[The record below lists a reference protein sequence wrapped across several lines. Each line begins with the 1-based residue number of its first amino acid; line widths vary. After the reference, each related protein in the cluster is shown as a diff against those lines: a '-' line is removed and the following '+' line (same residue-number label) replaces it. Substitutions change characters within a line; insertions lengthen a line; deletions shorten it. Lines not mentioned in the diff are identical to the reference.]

1 MKGQMS
7 FFDFSDEFQKMES
20 HYQLKKLSDY
30 IDFAEIVPRHVRD
43 RYYKQTGRPPYSI
56 ESMLSALVIQ
66 KIYSIPTNELL
77 VKFLELSRPV
87 REFCGF
93 NDSVPDEAT
102 FTRFKQ
108 KLSEEDFKEILHQLV
123 KLTEPY
129 LQEIDPFDSSLLV
142 LDTTGLEVPVK
153 ENNPK
158 YFYSLKRQVEKG
170 APNKPEHEIT
180 AMTLANMPKAAKAEP
195 KAKLSY
201 TNGHFAYAYT
211 SAVLTNGFGIVRDID
226 LFEGQKD
233 STTLK
238 PIMESFKSY
247 HGLNNYKYFSAD
259 AGFDSNENYRYLIED
274 CSLYPVI
281 SLNPRNSK
289 NLDENYNVNG
299 IPVCSRDNKL
309 TFKFDGYCDKRKRLK
324 WVCPL
329 NTRKG
334 NYRFTTC
341 QNPCTDS
348 SYGRVIYTYPEDNY
362 RMNTPI
368 PRGSHRWKKIY
379 KKRVVS
385 EHAISRLK
393 ALLNM
398 GRLNV
403 RDYHSVFAEFALAAI
418 AQNVVALIACRS
430 KYNDKIRSVRW
441 LAA

>member
-1 MKGQMS
+1 MS
-7 FFDFSDEFQKMES
+7 FFDFSDEFQKMDS

-30 IDFAEIVPRHVRD
+30 IDFAEIIPKQVRD

-56 ESMLSALVIQ
+56 ESMLSALIIQ
-66 KIYSIPTNELL
+66 KIYSIPTTELL
-77 VKFLELSRPV
+77 VKFLELSRPLKD
-87 REFCGF
+87 FCGF
-93 NDSVPDEAT
+93 TDSVPDAAT

-108 KLSEEDFKEILHQLV
+108 KLDEEDFKEILHQLV

-158 YFYSLKRQVEKG
+158 YFYSLKREVEKG
-170 APNKPEHEIT
+170 APNKPEHEIY
-180 AMTLANMPKAAKAEP
+180 AMTVANMPKYAKAEP

-211 SAVLTNGFGIVRDID
+211 GAVLTDGFGIVKDIE
-226 LFEGQKD
+226 LFKGQKD

-238 PIMESFKSY
+238 PIMESFKN
-247 HGLNNYKYFSAD
+247 HQDITNYKYFTAD
-259 AGFDSNENYRYLIED
+259 AGFDSTENYRYLFKD
-274 CSLYPVI
+274 CSLKPVI

-289 NLDENYNVNG
+289 ELDEKYNENG
-299 IPVCSRDNKL
+299 IPVCSKDNTL
-309 TFKFDGYCDKRKRLK
+309 NFKFDGYCDKRKRLK

-329 NTRKG
+329 NKREN

-341 QNPCTDS
+341 QDPCTDS

-362 RMNTPI
+362 RVHTPI
-368 PRGSHRWKKIY
+368 PRGSRLWNKIY
-379 KKRVVS
+379 NKRIVS

-393 ALLNM
+393 VPLNM

-403 RDYHSVFAEFALAAI
+403 RDYHSVFAELALAAI
-418 AQNVVALIACRS
+418 AQNVVALVACRS
-430 KYNDKIRSVRW
+430 KFNDKIRSVRW